1 MSDRSWC
8 GLDRIAASWTRWTL
22 LTFIF
27 SLSTWYWVWPIYSQT
42 YGTAWAMNVEL
53 YNSFVIVHGDQ
64 RFWLA
69 LLLLPT
75 TCIGVDVALKYAW
88 RRVKRPDKSNRL
100 RFRLQEVHA
109 HGRASSRYRDPG
121 ADDYAQSEI
130 TEDPVDD
137 KRQKDAVRRRATADF
152 HRVSFAAVQ
161 AVRLTSGGASPH
173 EQPPAHGISSSV
185 LGRDDDESNRRG
197 AEMTFGKDYLLPQ
210 KSREAVA
217 RMSRTRA
224 DLSGA

>member
-1 MSDRSWC
+1 M
-8 GLDRIAASWTRWTL
+8 
-22 LTFIF
+22 F

-69 LLLLPT
+69 LLLLPMM
-75 TCIGVDVALKYAW
+75 CIGVDVALKYAW

-100 RFRLQEVHA
+100 RFRLQE
-109 HGRASSRYRDPG
+109 GRAQGGGSASGGSGGGGSSGSKYRDPG
-121 ADDYAQSEI
+121 PAAQP
-130 TEDPVDD
+130 EDPVSDR
-137 KRQKDAVRRRATADF
+137 RQKNQVRRRATADF

-161 AVRLTSGGASPH
+161 VARLASAAGGDRSPGSSRP

-210 KSREAVA
+210 KSRESTAA
-217 RMSRTRA
+217 RRSRSRA
-224 DLSGA
+224 DLGDAGR